1 MRMRLSQDV
10 HPEAQA
16 ELFEA
21 ARWYEQEQSGLSSV
35 FLSPVTDAV
44 HHVLDW
50 PNMAPVFPGWDREP
64 IVRSKSIKRF
74 PFQVLYYLTETELRV
89 VAFAHNR
96 RKPGYWQDRL

>member
-1 MRMRLSQDV
+1 MRRRDYHS
-10 HPEAQA
+10 EARA
-16 ELFEA
+16 ELIEA
-21 ARWYEQEQSGLSSV
+21 AKWYEIEQPGLGSD
-35 FLSPVTDAV
+35 FLSEAEHSVQQI
-44 HHVLDW
+44 LEW